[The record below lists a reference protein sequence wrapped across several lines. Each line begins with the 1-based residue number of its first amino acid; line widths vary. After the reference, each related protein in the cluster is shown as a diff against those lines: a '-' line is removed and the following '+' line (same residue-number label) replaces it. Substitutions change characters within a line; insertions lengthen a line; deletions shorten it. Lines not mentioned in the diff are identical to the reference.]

1 MEHYAVAAE
10 IDSWTVDTSSWRTA
24 AEPSSTGAKPLD
36 VYAVPWKTASPAA
49 HQITNNGN
57 VMQKQKNI
65 LKIDMSSIQISA
77 KTNVVIL

>member
-1 MEHYAVAAE
+1 MEHYATAVE

-49 HQITNNGN
+49 RQITNDGN
-57 VMQKQKNI
+57 VMQKQKTTISNAI
-65 LKIDMSSIQISA
+65 L
-77 KTNVVIL
+77 